1 LHQRF
6 RLALNLS
13 FQLKVSLKIR
23 VSATGF
29 PRQFMRLASLVICIL
44 AFAAAVAA
52 QSGSINPRTGQ
63 PNTQPD
69 LSLGSI
75 RGRVV
80 LPNGSPLNTQVK
92 VILLSL
98 RGTRDITLTDN
109 QGQFEF
115 HSLPPAQYTI
125 EVEADKLLF
134 EISSERAQVFGGAA
148 SVVNITLKEK
158 TSSAR
163 NNSGSNVISVGEI
176 GKDVPDKAKKEFERA
191 SKLSDAGKALE
202 AIDHLRKA
210 IAIYPNFMMAHNDL
224 GAQLLE
230 QGNLDEAATEL
241 HRAIEL
247 DPKAFNPYLNLG
259 IVLIRQKK
267 FTEAADTLRK
277 SLSLMSDSPAAKLY
291 LGLALMNKND
301 FGDAERELKAAYH
314 LGGTVYSDAL
324 FYLGELYMRKG
335 ERKLARQA
343 FEDYLHDEP
352 SNATNAAQA
361 RKLIGTL
368 Q

>member
-1 LHQRF
+1 
-6 RLALNLS
+6 
-13 FQLKVSLKIR
+13 
-23 VSATGF
+23 
-29 PRQFMRLASLVICIL
+29 
-44 AFAAAVAA
+44 
-52 QSGSINPRTGQ
+52 
-63 PNTQPD
+63 
-69 LSLGSI
+69 
-75 RGRVV
+75 
-80 LPNGSPLNTQVK
+80 
-92 VILLSL
+92 
-98 RGTRDITLTDN
+98 
-109 QGQFEF
+109 
-115 HSLPPAQYTI
+115 
-125 EVEADKLLF
+125 
-134 EISSERAQVFGGAA
+134 
-148 SVVNITLKEK
+148 
-158 TSSAR
+158 
-163 NNSGSNVISVGEI
+163 
-176 GKDVPDKAKKEFERA
+176 
-191 SKLSDAGKALE
+191 
-202 AIDHLRKA
+202 
-210 IAIYPNFMMAHNDL
+210 MMAHNDL